1 MIHSNENEKIQEQT
15 AKQRTQFQA
24 DGAIG
29 EPSDESDFSLLAWD
43 SFSQEIRNLFTVVTS
58 ITSDYLY
65 SIVKTKNFVI
75 FIEKRE
81 KQNKSR
87 KNKLKI

>member
-1 MIHSNENEKIQEQT
+1 MKFKIPAHNIILFWAGILNFKFKIVFWNIFFQDLEI
-15 AKQRTQFQA
+15 QA

-43 SFSQEIRNLFTVVTS
+43 SFSQEIRDLFTVVRS

-65 SIVKTKNFVI
+65 SIVKT
-75 FIEKRE
+75 
-81 KQNKSR
+81 
-87 KNKLKI
+87 L

>member
-1 MIHSNENEKIQEQT
+1 MNIVQHLY
-15 AKQRTQFQA
+15 QA

-43 SFSQEIRNLFTVVTS
+43 GFSQEMRDLFTVVRS

-65 SIVKTKNFVI
+65 SIVKT
-75 FIEKRE
+75 
-81 KQNKSR
+81 
-87 KNKLKI
+87 L